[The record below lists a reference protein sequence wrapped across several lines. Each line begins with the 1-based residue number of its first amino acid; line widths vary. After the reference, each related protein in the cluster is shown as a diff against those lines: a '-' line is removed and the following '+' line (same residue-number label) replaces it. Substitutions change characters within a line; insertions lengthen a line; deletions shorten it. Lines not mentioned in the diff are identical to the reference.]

1 MKVKLK
7 QTKKTKLIIE
17 LESHQEVTALLHM
30 CRLNVSIPYLVDKKL
45 GDKHEIIE
53 KLLSKICVKLQP

>member
-7 QTKKTKLIIE
+7 ILKKTKLIIE
-17 LESHQEVTALLHM
+17 LESHQEARALLDM
-30 CRLNVSIPYLVDKKL
+30 CRLNVSIPNLVDDKK

-53 KLLSKICVKLQP
+53 KLLSRICIKLQP